1 MKKPNRLFV
10 LLSALA
16 FCLALLTVPAAA
28 ETNTYQYNG
37 NKLMKSKKPWSVNT
51 IVVDFGSAPYLSC
64 DGSPMRYGSVMKGN
78 TNTDYDVMLVDMASG
93 SVQFRVQ
100 TTFLDKLNKG
110 IHTFRVTGGPDE
122 GKTFEIDLVFD
133 KEIESFPPATPT
145 DLDGGSDE
153 PDEVL
158 YFGGMSGA
166 GAASTGGGKAPGSE
180 AAAAVSA
187 GAAGQAAPAQT
198 ATVSAAILPEN
209 ADAPKNPS
217 TGAAL

>member
-28 ETNTYQYNG
+28 ETNTYQYDG
-37 NKLMKSKKPWSVNT
+37 NSFKRGEKPWSVNT
-51 IVVDFGSAPYLSC
+51 IVVDKHSAEFLSC
-64 DGSPMRYGSVMKGN
+64 DGRPMIYGHIMKGN
-78 TNTDYDVMLVDMASG
+78 TNTDYDVMWVNMASG

-100 TTFLDKLNKG
+100 TTFLDKLSRG
-110 IHTFRVTGGPDE
+110 VHTFRVTGGPDK
-122 GKTFEIDLVFD
+122 GKTFEIDVVSD
-133 KEIESFPPATPT
+133 KAIERFPPATPT

-198 ATVSAAILPEN
+198 ATVSAVILPEN
-209 ADAPKNPS
+209 ASFANPA